1 METLKNIWASR
12 RARVLAGTA
21 LGALGGYL
29 FYRLIGC
36 PTGGCPI
43 TSNPWLMVPLGAFFG
58 HSLFIGDRPK
68 AQTEELHKTGGNP

>member
-1 METLKNIWASR
+1 MRTLKGIWASR
-12 RARVLAGTA
+12 RARVLAGTF

-29 FYRLIGC
+29 FYRFIGC

-68 AQTEELHKTGGNP
+68 AGNQESDTARGNP